1 MAEAAAVAK
10 APAMAIAAKET
21 VVLTAGVRGAAAQ
34 AAAAREAAARAAA
47 RLMAAARAG
56 EVREAVEVAADR
68 GNNIRKERAK
78 PIDAAKIATLLIA
91 YYANFT

>member
-34 AAAAREAAARAAA
+34 A
-47 RLMAAARAG
+47 AAARAG

>member
-1 MAEAAAVAK
+1 MAEAAAVAGVV
-10 APAMAIAAKET
+10 AVAATAAKET

-34 AAAAREAAARAAA
+34 AAAARAAA
-47 RLMAAARAG
+47 RLVAAARAG